1 MTLQDVIR
9 WLTPRENHFYD
20 FLERQA
26 DTAHAGALALA
37 RFRDGDAATV
47 RDAVQA
53 IEHEGDRIAHEM
65 EEALATTFVT
75 PIDREDLHKLCK
87 ELDDVLNLANGA
99 IRSAALFGVEAPT
112 TPMMKLMDLLVECT
126 ASLKQVVPL
135 LRKHQYAGNHGSEPD
150 SAAAREG
157 GGRDLPRR
165 RGRPLPRP
173 GGQRDEAPPREA
185 GPRRPGKRRRCL
197 RGPRRHARQ
206 PRGEAWLVRHD
217 LLPPVPRGARFGSAR
232 GRF

>member
-87 ELDDVLNLANGA
+87 ELDDVLDLANGA

-135 LRKHQYAGNHGSEPD
+135 LRKHQYAEITEASRTLRRLEKEGDAIYRDAVAALFHDPEVNATRLLREKQVLEDLENAVDACEDLGDTLANLAVKHG
-150 SAAAREG
+150 
-157 GGRDLPRR
+157 
-165 RGRPLPRP
+165 
-173 GGQRDEAPPREA
+173 
-185 GPRRPGKRRRCL
+185 
-197 RGPRRHARQ
+197 
-206 PRGEAWLVRHD
+206 
-217 LLPPVPRGARFGSAR
+217 
-232 GRF
+232 